1 MKRYILIIT
10 AIAGCAFFT
19 SCEED
24 YMELTN
30 PKVEEV
36 PQVYSDYKI
45 DWVAAADSCSAA
57 FVERFYCSES
67 RNGAEGVFSYYDY
80 NSRGD
85 NSSNYWQQA
94 HAMAV
99 MVDYYNRIRTTDPDK
114 AAEIERY
121 FLRWYEKKGNNWE
134 GNQEYRGEYGFGNN
148 YTDDTCWII
157 IALLQMYDATGNI
170 LYYNAAKYTWD
181 ECVWPRFP
189 LNKYGYLP
197 WKWDDHR
204 AISCTNGPA
213 SIAAS
218 LLAGYARE
226 AGDMGAYESYL
237 EMACKCF
244 DQNIDAMSS
253 DGTLDSVPLSYTQG
267 ACIEAGRLIWKLTGE
282 LGYLSKAILAA
293 RGQMKSGNMNTE
305 YNGQKVMRDEGAD
318 ENNSIF
324 KAVFFHW
331 AARMIA
337 DTDIDSFDPR
347 IRKELY
353 DYVNRHASDY
363 WPIGI
368 EKEEGRWENSYFSTV
383 CYQPRSV
390 SLGGSLGAFAS
401 AAQAI
406 EAMCLVRKTKFSDK
420 TESELRQN
428 STDSMNPVRLYL
440 PRMNC
445 PITVSHERDTKF
457 EWETCKNGNV
467 IYQVVFD
474 TIDGDFSNPIFIQ
487 SSDASGF
494 KPKAT
499 LTSKVC
505 DAIALAAGAAPG
517 ETVEVKWTVKTFKG
531 LESKLGVEQGDQHRT
546 IRIRRAE

>member
-1 MKRYILIIT
+1 MAIT
-10 AIAGCAFFT
+10 GCVCFT

-24 YMELTN
+24 YMALTN
-30 PKVEEV
+30 PVVKEE
-36 PQVYSDYKI
+36 PQDYSNYQI

-67 RNGAEGVFSYYDY
+67 RNGSEGVFSYSDY
-80 NSRGD
+80 NSKGG

-114 AAEIERY
+114 AAEVERY
-121 FLRWYEKKGNNWE
+121 FLRWFEKKGNNWE
-134 GNQEYRGEYGFGNN
+134 GNQGYRGDYGFGNN
-148 YTDDTCWII
+148 YTDDTCWITV
-157 IALLQMYDATGNI
+157 ALLQMYDATGNA
-170 LYYNAAKYTWD
+170 LYYKAAKYTWD
-181 ECVWPRFP
+181 ECVSPRFP
-189 LNKYGYLP
+189 RNQYGYLP
-197 WKWDDHR
+197 WKWDDNR
-204 AISCTNGPA
+204 ALSCTNGPA
-213 SIAAS
+213 SISAS
-218 LLAGYARE
+218 LLAGYAKE
-226 AGDMGAYESYL
+226 EGDTTAYESYL

-244 DQNIDAMSS
+244 DQNIDAMHS
-253 DGTLDSVPLSYTQG
+253 DGTLDAVPLSYTQG
-267 ACIEAGRLIWKLTGE
+267 TCMEAGRLIWKLTGE
-282 LGYLSKAILAA
+282 LGYLNKAILAA

-305 YNGQKVMRDEGAD
+305 YKGQNVMRDEGAD

-337 DTDIDSFDPR
+337 DTDIDNFDPR

-353 DYVNRHASDY
+353 DYVDRHASYY
-363 WPIGI
+363 WTIGI
-368 EKEEGRWENSYFSTV
+368 EKEDGRWENSYFSTV

-401 AAQAI
+401 ATQAI
-406 EAMCLVRKTKFSDK
+406 ETMCLVRKTKFSDR

-428 STDSMNPVRLYL
+428 STDSMMPVRLYL

-445 PITVSHERDTKF
+445 PVVVSHERDTKF

-474 TIDGDFSNPIFIQ
+474 TLDGDFSNPIFIQ
-487 SSDASGF
+487 ASDASGF

-505 DAIALAAGAAPG
+505 DAIALAAGAQPG
-517 ETVEVKWTVKTFKG
+517 EEVEVKWTVRTFRG
-531 LESKLGVEQGDQHRT
+531 LEQTLGVEAGDQYRT
-546 IRIRRAE
+546 LKIRRP

>member
-1 MKRYILIIT
+1 MKRYILTIM
-10 AIAGCAFFT
+10 AIAGGVCFT

-24 YMELTN
+24 YMALTN
-30 PKVEEV
+30 PMVQEE
-36 PQVYSDYKI
+36 PHDYSDYKI

-67 RNGAEGVFSYYDY
+67 RNGAEGVFSYSDY
-80 NSRGD
+80 NSKGG

-99 MVDYYNRIRTTDPDK
+99 MVDYYSRIRTTDPDR

-121 FLRWYEKKGNNWE
+121 FLRWFEKKGNNWE
-134 GNQEYRGEYGFGNN
+134 GNQGYRGDYGFGNN
-148 YTDDTCWII
+148 YTDDSCWII
-157 IALLQMYDATGNI
+157 VALLQMYDATSNA

-181 ECVWPRFP
+181 ECVWPRSSR
-189 LNKYGYLP
+189 NQYGYLP
-197 WKWDDHR
+197 WKWDDNR
-204 AISCTNGPA
+204 ALCCTNGPA

-218 LLAGYARE
+218 LLAGYAKE
-226 AGDMGAYESYL
+226 AGDMVAYESYL

-244 DQNIDAMSS
+244 DQNIDAMNS

-267 ACIEAGRLIWKLTGE
+267 TCMEAGRLIWKLTGE
-282 LGYLSKAILAA
+282 LGYLNKAILAA
-293 RGQMKSGNMNTE
+293 RGQMKSGNMNVE
-305 YNGQKVMRDEGAD
+305 YKGQKVMRDEGAD

-353 DYVNRHASDY
+353 EYVNRHASYY
-363 WPIGI
+363 WTRGI
-368 EKEEGRWENSYFSTV
+368 EKEEGRWETSYFSTM

-406 EAMCLVRKTKFSDK
+406 ETMCLVRKTKLSDR

-428 STDSMNPVRLYL
+428 STDSMKPVRLYL

>member
-1 MKRYILIIT
+1 MT
-10 AIAGCAFFT
+10 IAGSVCFT

-24 YMELTN
+24 YIALTN
-30 PKVEEV
+30 PGSSEDI
-36 PQVYSDYKI
+36 QSYSDYKI

-121 FLRWYEKKGNNWE
+121 FLCWYEKKGNNWE
-134 GNQEYRGEYGFGNN
+134 RNQEYRGAYGFGNN
-148 YTDDTCWII
+148 YTDDSCWII
-157 IALLQMYDATGNI
+157 IALLQMYDATGTS
-170 LYYNAAKYTWD
+170 LYYEAAKRTWD
-181 ECVWPRFP
+181 ECVSPRFSENP
-189 LNKYGYLP
+189 YGYLP
-197 WKWDDHR
+197 WKKSDQR
-204 AISCTNGPA
+204 ALSCTNGPG

-218 LLAGYARE
+218 LLAGYAKE
-226 AGDMGAYESYL
+226 AGDTTAYESYL

-244 DQNIDAMSS
+244 DQNIDALRS
-253 DGTLDSVPLSYTQG
+253 DGTLCTETEHDKTPLSYTQG
-267 ACIEAGRLIWKLTGE
+267 TCMEAGRLIWKLTGE
-282 LGYLSKAILAA
+282 LGYLGKAILAA
-293 RGQMKSGNMNTE
+293 RGQMKSGDMNAE
-305 YNGQKVMRDEGAD
+305 YKGQKVMRDEGAD

-347 IRKELY
+347 IREELY
-353 DYVNRHASDY
+353 DYVNRHASYY
-363 WPIGI
+363 WTIGI

-390 SLGGSLGAFAS
+390 SSGGSLGAYTS

-406 EAMCLVRKTKFSDK
+406 ETMCLVRKTKFSDR

-428 STDSMNPVRLYL
+428 STDSMKPVRLYL

-445 PITVSHERDTKF
+445 PIAVSHGREIGF

-474 TIDGDFSNPIFIQ
+474 TLDGDFSNPIFIQ
-487 SSDASGF
+487 ASDASGI

-499 LTSKVC
+499 LTSKIC
-505 DAIALAAGAAPG
+505 DAIALAAGAQPG
-517 ETVEVKWTVKTFKG
+517 QEVEVKWTVRTFKG
-531 LESKLGVEQGDQHRT
+531 LEPTLGVDAGDQYRT
-546 IRIRRAE
+546 LKIQRP